1 MNCSGDSFFIPST
14 RLVFSELTEV
24 RASTQTPREMADASP
39 SVADLA
45 AMASLHVRSKSAG
58 AAVELPGFNQQ
69 LGASPSPVPHHGGA
83 PRGVSGFFGV
93 TPVHGGEGGAKPG
106 TLMTSPVSVLMLPA
120 LNLSVDTTPGF
131 GGDVSMS
138 LGGLTT
144 NEEEPMTPFGAP
156 TTAPFG
162 PTPGA
167 DGVGWTPPPVDRSRE
182 TRKSTGG
189 TRGKSKSGGF
199 RHMGGMTH
207 GEHDDDDDD
216 DMDEDDDWDAHDL
229 ASDDSLRADDD
240 GGDDDDTRTP
250 PTTRAHLGRFGVD
263 IDARMASPAPR
274 DGFGGGTAGRN
285 TAVLSSIFDAGFD
298 SRDAHGGL
306 GSPVP
311 FGGFHNG
318 FQTGFQMFD
327 DTSRLPHTPPRPV
340 KARSDGGSR
349 AAGYSERAPP
359 LARFDSL
366 RETKVLVSTSALA
379 RCGSGKIRPAP
390 NVYVPGSSAAAI
402 AGIFGHDDTSRGS
415 ADGRG
420 AGTSAPSSRAD
431 SPVEFRFHD
440 HFDFRRLIGRSPTS
454 EAWLVRSKQS
464 DKPYCVK
471 KVTAKFRTPGERSR
485 YIHEVEAVC
494 FLPPHPNVVKYYR
507 AWQENRHFYA
517 QMELC
522 ECGSFGACLARLP
535 PNSLVDEVDV
545 WRMAAQVARGLAHVH
560 AHGILHLDVKPDNVL
575 LDAAGTYKLGDF
587 GVAYVKDKGWELQD
601 GDGGYVA
608 PEVLAMN
615 PDDPGSIPTS
625 AADVFSLGASIHEA
639 ASGRRLAQEWRRGVP
654 VTRGELLAPG
664 SCLHHEQ
671 AVGDLD
677 TTTTTFV
684 LPLPEGRS
692 EALARL
698 VSDCVRRDPRARLSA
713 AEVARVATAALRD
726 AGFDA

>member
-1 MNCSGDSFFIPST
+1 MNRPGDSFS
-14 RLVFSELTEV
+14 FSDSHHASRFFWELTE
-24 RASTQTPREMADASP
+24 RTSESTQTPREMADASP

-58 AAVELPGFNQQ
+58 AAVELAGSNQQ

-83 PRGVSGFFGV
+83 PRGVSGFSGV

-106 TLMTSPVSVLMLPA
+106 TLMTSPVSTLMLPA
-120 LNLSVDTTPGF
+120 LNLSVETTPGF

-138 LGGLTT
+138 PGGLTM

-182 TRKSTGG
+182 TRKCTGG
-189 TRGKSKSGGF
+189 TRGKAKTGGF
-199 RHMGGMTH
+199 RHMGGMAH
-207 GEHDDDDDD
+207 GEHDNDDD

-229 ASDDSLRADDD
+229 ASDDSLRAEEEEDD
-240 GGDDDDTRTP
+240 GDDTRTP
-250 PTTRAHLGRFGVD
+250 PSTRAHLGRFGVD
-263 IDARMASPAPR
+263 VDARMASPAPR
-274 DGFGGGTAGRN
+274 DGFGGGTARN

-311 FGGFHNG
+311 FGGFQNG

-349 AAGYSERAPP
+349 AAAAPP

-390 NVYVPGSSAAAI
+390 NVYVPGSSAAAS

-420 AGTSAPSSRAD
+420 AGSSLPSSRAD

-440 HFDFRRLIGRSPTS
+440 HFDFQRLIGRSPTS

-464 DKPYCVK
+464 NKPYCVK

-485 YIHEVEAVC
+485 YIHEVESVC

-535 PNSLVDEVDV
+535 PCSLVDEVDV
-545 WRMAAQVARGLAHVH
+545 WRMAAQVARGLSHVH

-575 LDAAGTYKLGDF
+575 LDASGTYKLGDF

-615 PDDPGSIPTS
+615 PADPGSIPTS
-625 AADVFSLGASIHEA
+625 AADIFSLGASLHEA
-639 ASGRRLAQEWRRGVP
+639 ASGRRLAQEWRRGIP
-654 VTRGELLAPG
+654 VTRGELIAPG
-664 SCLHHEQ
+664 GCEE
-671 AVGDLD
+671 AGTGRGCRGDD
-677 TTTTTFV
+677 DETFV

-692 EALARL
+692 DALARL

-713 AEVARVATAALRD
+713 AEVARLATAALTG